1 MGLRR
6 NGWKTTGPI
15 RAVFRNAFAAANLPY
30 FNPHSFRD
38 TLVQFGERNSPNIE
52 VFKAW
57 SLNLGHSNIG
67 TTLNSY
73 GSMSASRQ
81 AELIRNF
88 QISTP
93 SDAINPAALALMK
106 AAIAAMDKQV

>member
-1 MGLRR
+1 LQRT
-6 NGWKTTGPI
+6 GWSSTEPI
-15 RAVFRNAFAAANLPY
+15 RTIFRQAFEAANLPY

-38 TLVQFGERNSPNIE
+38 TLVQYGERNSPNIE

-57 SLNLGHSNIG
+57 SLNLGHANIG

-73 GSMSASRQ
+73 GSMSANRQ

-88 QISTP
+88 EISKP
-93 SDAINPAALALMK
+93 SDAVNPAALALMK
-106 AAIAAMDKQV
+106 AAIAAMDKQA